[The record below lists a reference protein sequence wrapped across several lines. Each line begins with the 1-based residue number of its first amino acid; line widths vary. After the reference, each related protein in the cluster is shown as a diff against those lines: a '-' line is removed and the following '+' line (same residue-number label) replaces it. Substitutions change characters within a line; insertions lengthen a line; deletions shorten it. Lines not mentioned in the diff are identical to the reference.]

1 MKSKWLILLVIALI
15 FVLVISIDVGC
26 KTATTTETAAA
37 KITEAIT
44 AAANTAAETT
54 ILETTATVTTASE
67 TAIPETTAA
76 ETTVPETTAEAAIE
90 TTAEAT
96 TESAAEK
103 GKYSV
108 GDTGPAG
115 GLIFYVNPDYKTA
128 GWRYLEAAPASTEWK
143 DMNWSNIKDALA
155 GAAGTA
161 VGTGKAN
168 AAAIIGQLG
177 HTASPAKLCDDLITG
192 EYSDWF
198 FPSKDE
204 LNLIYLN
211 LVVAGLGG
219 FTSDYYW
226 SSSEIDAKYAW
237 LQSFFY
243 KSNNANEG
251 SQNSS
256 LKGSY
261 GRVRAVR
268 AF

>member
-15 FVLVISIDVGC
+15 FVLVISIGVGC

-37 KITEAIT
+37 KITATAATSVTDTT
-44 AAANTAAETT
+44 AAATTAAETT
-54 ILETTATVTTASE
+54 IPEAAAAATN
-67 TAIPETTAA
+67 AA

-155 GAAGTA
+155 GASGTA

-168 AAAIIGQLG
+168 AASIIGQLG
-177 HTASPAKLCDDLITG
+177 HTASPAKLCDDLITA

-243 KSNNANEG
+243 KSKNANEG

>member
-1 MKSKWLILLVIALI
+1 MKKFFTLISALVLGTLVFSLIALA
-15 FVLVISIDVGC
+15 GC
-26 KTATTTETAAA
+26 KTTT
-37 KITEAIT
+37 
-44 AAANTAAETT
+44 AETT
-54 ILETTATVTTASE
+54 AVETTITETTASAK
-67 TAIPETTAA
+67 TTAA
-76 ETTVPETTAEAAIE
+76 ETTVPETTAAAE

-96 TESAAEK
+96 AESAAEK
-103 GKYSV
+103 DGYSV
-108 GDTGPAG
+108 GEPGPAG

-128 GWRYLEAAPASTEWK
+128 GWRYLEAAPASTEWM
-143 DMNWSNIKDALA
+143 DMHWSNIKNALA
-155 GAAGTA
+155 GAPATA

-168 AAAIIGQLG
+168 AAAIIGQSG
-177 HTASPAKLCDDLITG
+177 HTASAAKLCDDLIMG

-198 FPSKDE
+198 LPSEDE
-204 LNLIYLN
+204 LNLMYMN

-219 FTSDYYW
+219 FASDYYW

-243 KSNNANEG
+243 KSQNSNNG